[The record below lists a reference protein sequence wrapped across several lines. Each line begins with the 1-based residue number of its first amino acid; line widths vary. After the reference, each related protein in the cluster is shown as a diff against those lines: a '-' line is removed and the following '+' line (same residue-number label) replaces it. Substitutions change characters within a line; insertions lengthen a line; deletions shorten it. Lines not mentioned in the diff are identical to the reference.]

1 MRLEFFV
8 SACVLGIAG
17 TVICLGIPVFAGLL
31 LVGQPQGSES
41 CKFSVLG
48 ELTKTA
54 VTGPEDV
61 VRLVRVIEQ
70 PDSPVEVVAIDF
82 EGTWVAVHNE
92 RYSYGERCKYRIR
105 NRSSRLVTG
114 GEVFVIVGPHAWAGG
129 GGPPFPSQWGNL
141 APGQEAEL
149 GGGGGGGSGGTG
161 GAPSNRVIIT
171 VGVAWVDFGDCVYYP
186 SRRIPRELDAA
197 RP

>member
-1 MRLEFFV
+1 MIPFPNTLAISTLGNPLATSTPICDAHSQQVSGRCTMRLEFLV
-8 SACVLGIAG
+8 SARILGIAG
-17 TVICLGIPVFAGLL
+17 TATCLGIPVFAGLL

-105 NRSSRLVTG
+105 NRSSRL
-114 GEVFVIVGPHAWAGG
+114 
-129 GGPPFPSQWGNL
+129 
-141 APGQEAEL
+141 
-149 GGGGGGGSGGTG
+149 
-161 GAPSNRVIIT
+161 
-171 VGVAWVDFGDCVYYP
+171 
-186 SRRIPRELDAA
+186 
-197 RP
+197 